1 MADDRYSSSVGQG
14 RVMELE
20 GTLME
25 HDKPIVDFKIAGGD
39 LIRKKEYPENADA
52 YLDLWTPGE
61 IDTKQLQQFF
71 TYRVPAWHRPS
82 VQRAC
87 SRNGIIPGDI
97 DGYIKKLHGVWG
109 DDHFWVR
116 LLGEES
122 LRWDD
127 VKLRD

>member
-1 MADDRYSSSVGQG
+1 
-14 RVMELE
+14 LE
-20 GTLME
+20 FAGTLME
-25 HDKPIVDFKIAGGD
+25 HDKPIVEFKISKGE
-39 LIRKKEYPENADA
+39 LVYKKEFTENADA

-61 IDTKQLQQFF
+61 ITGEQLQSFF
-71 TYRVPAWHRPS
+71 TYRIPAWHRPS

-87 SRNGIIPGDI
+87 KKSCIIPGDVE
-97 DGYIKKLHGVWG
+97 GFIKKTHGVWG

-116 LLGEES
+116 FQGDDA